1 MSMNKNVV
9 VITAMKGLVDIDY
22 KPFCLNTWN
31 YWCNKN
37 NVDLMVLEEPLMDT
51 TILKPTWQ
59 RWYIWKILENSDLEY
74 DKVALVDVDTMVKWN
89 APNFFDLV
97 DSFSACPDNDNIG
110 WVQESIQGYKKFFDR
125 ELDWEEYFNC
135 GFIVMTKEHKSL
147 CDKFIEFES
156 ENREELIN
164 LQNTISKGTD
174 QTPINYL
181 TRINN
186 SVKFLPKKYNL
197 THLYRKELL
206 KDFMFV
212 DAGYVWHFNGFDKSM
227 RYGLMEETWNRI
239 KNNYEN

>member
-1 MSMNKNVV
+1 MNKNVV

-31 YWCNKN
+31 YWCDKN
-37 NVDLMVLEEPLMDT
+37 NVDLIVLEEPLMDT
-51 TILKPTWQ
+51 SILKPTWQ
-59 RWYIWKILENSDLEY
+59 RWYIWKI
-74 DKVALVDVDTMVKWN
+74 
-89 APNFFDLV
+89 
-97 DSFSACPDNDNIG
+97 FSACPDNDNIG

-156 ENREELIN
+156 NNREELIN

-227 RYGLMEETWNRI
+227 RYGLMQETWNRI

>member
-1 MSMNKNVV
+1 MNKNVV

-31 YWCNKN
+31 YWCDKN
-37 NVDLMVLEEPLMDT
+37 NVDLIVLEEPLMDT
-51 TILKPTWQ
+51 AILKPTWQ
-59 RWYIWKILENSDLEY
+59 RWYIWKILENSNLEY

-89 APNFFDLV
+89 TPNFFDSV
-97 DSFSACPDNDNIG
+97 DSFSACSDNDNIG

-135 GFIVMTKEHKSL
+135 GFVVMTKEHKSL

-156 ENREELIN
+156 TNREELIN

-181 TRINN
+181 TRTNN
-186 SVKFLPKKYNL
+186 SVKFLSKKYNL

-206 KDFMFV
+206 KDLMFI
-212 DAGYVWHFNGFDKSM
+212 DAGYIWHFNGFDKSM
-227 RYGLMEETWNRI
+227 RYGLMQQTWEKI
-239 KNNYEN
+239 KSNYEK

>member
-1 MSMNKNVV
+1 
-9 VITAMKGLVDIDY
+9 
-22 KPFCLNTWN
+22 
-31 YWCNKN
+31 
-37 NVDLMVLEEPLMDT
+37 
-51 TILKPTWQ
+51 
-59 RWYIWKILENSDLEY
+59 
-74 DKVALVDVDTMVKWN
+74 
-89 APNFFDLV
+89 
-97 DSFSACPDNDNIG
+97 
-110 WVQESIQGYKKFFDR
+110 
-125 ELDWEEYFNC
+125 
-135 GFIVMTKEHKSL
+135 MTKEHKSL

-156 ENREELIN
+156 NNREELIN

-227 RYGLMEETWNRI
+227 RYGLMQETWNRI